1 MKHASGL
8 KCFDIYK
15 LITVKAKDLLGG
27 LSKST
32 HGTWYHS
39 QGARLQCSVLPWAL
53 YVQEFVR
60 RSGAAITNIDY
71 HMLVNVMQTSVAG
84 LPMIKA
90 IKTEYMMLT
99 VMGRTDDY
107 VNVLVGTNH
116 LSTRVL
122 RSEYNR
128 STMVYNE
135 KYYMLKR

>member
-1 MKHASGL
+1 
-8 KCFDIYK
+8 
-15 LITVKAKDLLGG
+15 
-27 LSKST
+27 
-32 HGTWYHS
+32 
-39 QGARLQCSVLPWAL
+39 
-53 YVQEFVR
+53 
-60 RSGAAITNIDY
+60 
-71 HMLVNVMQTSVAG
+71 MQTSVAG

>member
-1 MKHASGL
+1 M
-8 KCFDIYK
+8 
-15 LITVKAKDLLGG
+15 
-27 LSKST
+27 
-32 HGTWYHS
+32 
-39 QGARLQCSVLPWAL
+39 
-53 YVQEFVR
+53 QEFVR
-60 RSGAAITNIDY
+60 RSGAATTNMDY
-71 HMLVNVMQTSVAG
+71 HRLVNVMQSSVAG

-99 VMGRTDDY
+99 VTGRTDDY